1 MRQRPSSSNE
11 NNFQDEADRVFG
23 PPRFFLQ
30 LVQEQKKEAMM
41 GGRYQSE
48 QEIEAVVSGFE
59 NCTTSKEEF
68 THLSH
73 LTVAT
78 YYLCNSTPEESFE
91 KMRSGLLRFLEHHGI
106 NSAKYSDRVTWAWIE
121 QIRHVCRLTNQDSS
135 LVEIVNTV
143 IAHLGHSRIPIERDG
158 ETGKVTG

>member
-1 MRQRPSSSNE
+1 M
-11 NNFQDEADRVFG
+11 ADYF
-23 PPRFFLQ
+23 
-30 LVQEQKKEAMM
+30 KT
-41 GGRYQSE
+41 E

>member
-1 MRQRPSSSNE
+1 MSVARSETTTHQLPRGVLTSFITASLLYKKGATM
-11 NNFQDEADRVFG
+11 ADLFRT
-23 PPRFFLQ
+23 
-30 LVQEQKKEAMM
+30 
-41 GGRYQSE
+41 E

-68 THLSH
+68 THSSH

-91 KMRSGLLRFLEHHGI
+91 KMRFGLLRFLKHHGI

-121 QIRHVCRLTNQDSS
+121 QIRQVCQLTNQDSP

-143 IAHLGHSRIPIERDG
+143 IAHLRHFRIPIERDD
-158 ETGKVTG
+158 EAGKVTD